1 MKEITND
8 MLAQFRASYDTDGQA
23 QVLHSAL
30 AKTDMAELASVPVA
44 GARLKGAFSVEVK
57 TAALRLS
64 RSPAAVGSLRPST
77 FCGKRWLKRAIWTS
91 SNYPRILVF
100 LR

>member
-8 MLAQFRASYDTDGQA
+8 MLAQLRASYDADGQA

-30 AKTDMAELASVPVA
+30 AKTDMAELAYVPGA

-57 TAALRLS
+57 TRGITAQQKSGRCWLFAALNI
-64 RSPAAVGSLRPST
+64 LREKVAETCHLDPVSYT
-77 FCGKRWLKRAIWTS
+77 HLTLPT
-91 SNYPRILVF
+91 N
-100 LR
+100 